1 MPDALTLSSERF
13 TASGGIEASGV
24 RRLLGSPRLP
34 HHQIL
39 LREAGQNSLDAAVA
53 PRGEV
58 RFHVGIRTLAGDEAA
73 ALATRVFARRPA
85 GSASADRLG
94 AYLGGEALQVLEIAD
109 YGTRGL
115 GGPTRADV
123 PVPTGDH
130 ADFVNFIRNIGA
142 PRDQAQGGGTYGYG
156 KSSLYVASGCSTIL
170 VDSLAQTAAGE
181 ERRLIACHLGEA
193 YSDADTRRTGRH
205 WWGASSEEVAEF
217 VEPLTGQAAHDL
229 ATTLGLPPRAP
240 GYTGTTVMILAP
252 VLPAETVRDSL
263 GAFAEALLWNFW
275 PRMLQD
281 GRPPRL
287 VCTLSDNGESFPLP
301 SPEDTPPLDLFV
313 EAYRTLK
320 SGGDGSRDICSG
332 RPARQ
337 LGRLCIRRGIRNPR
351 RAIVAAERSVVPNV
365 CAHIAVMRPVE
376 LVVRY
381 YEGAVLPGEALEWA
395 GVFICDDAADIEE
408 AFAAAEPPAHDDW
421 DPAQLVRGNAKTFVN
436 VAVRE
441 IRRAAGEYA
450 LPAGPRPGTGE
461 AQLSLARAAD
471 LLGDLVGGLGGLGVT
486 ASGRRGGGGG
496 GGGRRPAAAGAPAF
510 VRLQSGEA
518 GPEAVFSVRL
528 INRTPAVV
536 VVSAVPGLVFDGALS
551 DARVGPEGQVI
562 EVRNWTTPDGEV
574 VKSGPELEL
583 VPGFD
588 GELHVTVTLPPLS
601 AVGVA
606 VRVAGG
612 EV

>member
-1 MPDALTLSSERF
+1 MPDALSLSSERF
-13 TASGGIEASGV
+13 TPSGGIEASGV
-24 RRLLGSPRLP
+24 RRLLGKPRLP
-34 HHQIL
+34 QHEIL
-39 LREAGQNSLDAAVA
+39 LREAGQNSLDAALA
-53 PRGEV
+53 QSSEV
-58 RFHVGIRTLAGDEAA
+58 RVHIGVRTLTAEQAA
-73 ALATRVFARRPA
+73 ALATRVFQRRPS
-85 GSASADRLG
+85 GSASATRLG
-94 AYLGGEALQVLEIAD
+94 DYIGGEALQVLEIAD

-123 PVPTGDH
+123 PVPAGDH
-130 ADFVNFIRNIGA
+130 ADFVNFIRNVGA

-170 VDSLAQTAAGE
+170 ADSLARTATGE

-205 WWGASSEEVAEF
+205 WWGAPSDEVADF
-217 VEPLTGQAAHDL
+217 VEPVTGEAADEL
-229 ATTLGLPPRAP
+229 AAALGLPPRAP
-240 GYTGTTVMILAP
+240 GDTGTTVMILAP
-252 VLPAETVRDSL
+252 MLPAETVRDSL

-275 PRMLQD
+275 PRMLHD

-287 VCTLSDNGESFPLP
+287 ICTLSGDGEPFPLP
-301 SPEDTPPLDLFV
+301 SPENTPPLDLFV

-320 SGGDGSRDICSG
+320 SGGDGSRDICSE
-332 RPARQ
+332 RPARR

-351 RAIVAAERSVVPNV
+351 QTIVAAERSIAPKV

-395 GVFICDDAADIEE
+395 GVFICDDATDIEE

-421 DPAQLVRGNAKTFVN
+421 DPAQLVRGSAKTFVN

-461 AQLSLARAAD
+461 AQPSLARAAD
-471 LLGDLVGGLGGLGVT
+471 LLGGLLGGLGAPV
-486 ASGRRGGGGG
+486 SGRRGGGGG
-496 GGGRRPAAAGAPAF
+496 SSRRPAVAGAPAF
-510 VRLQSGEA
+510 VRLQSGET

-528 INRTPAVV
+528 INRTPATVAV
-536 VVSAVPGLVFDGALS
+536 TAVPGLVLDGSLS
-551 DARVGPEGQVI
+551 DTRIGPDGKVI
-562 EVRNWTTPDGEV
+562 EVRRWTTPDGEV
-574 VKSGPELEL
+574 VELGPELEL
-583 VPGFD
+583 APGFE
-588 GELHVTVTLPPLS
+588 GERHVTVALPPMS
-601 AVGVA
+601 AVGIA
-606 VRVAGG
+606 VRVAEGA
-612 EV
+612 V

>member
-1 MPDALTLSSERF
+1 MSDALTLSSERF

-24 RRLLGSPRLP
+24 RRLLGKPRLP
-34 HHQIL
+34 HHEIL

-53 PRGEV
+53 SQGEV

-73 ALATRVFARRPA
+73 ALAARVFGRRPA
-85 GSASADRLG
+85 GSASADLLG
-94 AYLGGEALQVLEIAD
+94 DYLDGEALQVLEIAD

-123 PVPTGDH
+123 PVTAGDH

-170 VDSLAQTAAGE
+170 VDSLAQTSAGE
-181 ERRLIACHLGEA
+181 ERRLIACQLGEA
-193 YSDADTRRTGRH
+193 YSHDGMRRTGRH
-205 WWGASSEEVAEF
+205 WWGAPSDEVADF
-217 VEPLTGQAAHDL
+217 VEPVTGEAADDL
-229 ATTLGLPPRAP
+229 ARALGLPPRSA
-240 GYTGTTVMILAP
+240 GDTGTTVMILAP
-252 VLPAETVRDSL
+252 VLPAEGVKDSL

-287 VCTLSDNGESFPLP
+287 VCTLSGDGEPFVLP

-351 RAIVAAERSVVPNV
+351 RTIVAPEVSLAPRV

-381 YEGAVLPGEALEWA
+381 YEGAVIPGEALEWA
-395 GVFICDDAADIEE
+395 GVFICDDAPDIEE

-421 DPAQLVRGNAKTFVN
+421 DPAQLARGSAKTFVN

-441 IRRAAGEYA
+441 IRRAANEYA

-461 AQLSLARAAD
+461 AQPSLARAAD
-471 LLGDLVGGLGGLGVT
+471 LMGGLLGGLGE
-486 ASGRRGGGGG
+486 APRGRRGGVRA
-496 GGGRRPAAAGAPAF
+496 GRRSAAAGPPAF
-510 VRLQSGEA
+510 VRLQSGDE

-528 INRTPAVV
+528 VNRASAKVT
-536 VVSAVPGLVFDGALS
+536 VSAVPGLVLDGAIS
-551 DARVGPEGQVI
+551 DTHVGPEGQAI

-574 VKSGPELEL
+574 VATGPELEL
-583 VPGFD
+583 ASGFD

-601 AVGVA
+601 AVGIA